1 MQRRR
6 LKASRKAGLLERVSA
21 LALIKRG
28 SLSPGLDQKGTS
40 PHLSS
45 MNSRFPSFASR
56 MTGIC
61 VVGATLKRG
70 RRIWCPAK
78 ENSKNS
84 ARSSVLVKA
93 YRPHIGS
100 KTCSSNLAGS
110 NVTSPTMR
118 GHCGDSRATPQRILS
133 ITRPY
138 RATRLRPPHRSFRSC
153 SKSASTTS
161 AIRLRSESGVPI
173 NPPRS
178 QQSMPRFA
186 P

>member
-28 SLSPGLDQKGTS
+28 SLSQFIPGLDQKETR
-40 PHLSS
+40 PLLILI
-45 MNSRFPSFASR
+45 NSRFPSFASR

-100 KTCSSNLAGS
+100 KTCSSDPAGS
-110 NVTSPTMR
+110 NVTSPHCR
-118 GHCGDSRATPQRILS
+118 GHCGGLPRHAQTHFNQLHALRAAGL
-133 ITRPY
+133 
-138 RATRLRPPHRSFRSC
+138 RACFTGASAIVQSPHLRPRQSAPSFSVSSRNIC
-153 SKSASTTS
+153 ECELIVQK
-161 AIRLRSESGVPI
+161 
-173 NPPRS
+173 
-178 QQSMPRFA
+178 
-186 P
+186 